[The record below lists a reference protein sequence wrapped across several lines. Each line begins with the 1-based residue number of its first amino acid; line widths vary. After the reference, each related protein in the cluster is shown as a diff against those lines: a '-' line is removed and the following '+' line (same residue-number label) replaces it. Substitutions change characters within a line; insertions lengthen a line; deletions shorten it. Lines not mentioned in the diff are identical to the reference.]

1 QRHRACRIEI
11 GYYQPADVWN
21 SVATSNTIMMSS
33 AEVSESEQVD
43 LATIPF
49 HLSFQQLV
57 DLFGVNDEAVAAVIS
72 RFQTRAVS
80 GGSQAKLSLQQRQIL
95 ERTGVALSDVADA
108 LRAFKQIDRE
118 KLRRDAKA
126 LLRLGTTS
134 PSRGFDA
141 SSWGS

>member
-1 QRHRACRIEI
+1 MVHRVFSPLRETL
-11 GYYQPADVWN
+11 GQF
-21 SVATSNTIMMSS
+21 SHTGMLT
-33 AEVSESEQVD
+33 
-43 LATIPF
+43 
-49 HLSFQQLV
+49 
-57 DLFGVNDEAVAAVIS
+57 GR
-72 RFQTRAVS
+72 RFQTHAAS
-80 GGSQAKLSLQQRQIL
+80 SGSQAKLSFQQRQIL

-126 LLRLGTTS
+126 LLGLGTNS